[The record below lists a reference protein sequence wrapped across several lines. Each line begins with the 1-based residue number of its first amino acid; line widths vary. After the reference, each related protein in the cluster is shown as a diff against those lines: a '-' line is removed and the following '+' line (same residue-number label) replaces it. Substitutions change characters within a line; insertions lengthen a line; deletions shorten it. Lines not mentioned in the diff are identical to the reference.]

1 MTFPFAGQP
10 QSITPASAARE
21 GGELSLDGEGVACGA
36 GRDMAAPLGLGA
48 AAAAPSDK
56 RSTCPT
62 TSKFGLVILL
72 ILAIVASDTPVAREI
87 LLSVSPAMT
96 VYVPAEEVDD
106 PLRSVTGARD
116 PDWFAQPLIKATAAT
131 QAIAIQ
137 REPLGLLRTALTPT
151 RSSWDM

>member
-1 MTFPFAGQP
+1 
-10 QSITPASAARE
+10 
-21 GGELSLDGEGVACGA
+21 
-36 GRDMAAPLGLGA
+36 MAAPLGRGA
-48 AAAAPSDK
+48 AAAVVSDK
-56 RSTCPT
+56 RSTWPT

-87 LLSVSPAMT
+87 LLSVSPAFT
-96 VYVPAEEVDD
+96 VYVPADEVED

-137 REPLGLLRTALTPT
+137 REPLGLLRIVLNAT
-151 RSSWDM
+151 RSSWNI